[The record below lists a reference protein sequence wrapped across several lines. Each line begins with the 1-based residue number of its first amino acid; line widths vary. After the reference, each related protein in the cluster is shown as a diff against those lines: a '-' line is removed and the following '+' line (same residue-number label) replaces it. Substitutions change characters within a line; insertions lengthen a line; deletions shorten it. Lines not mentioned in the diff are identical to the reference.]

1 MCESKAVPCNGRCI
15 LEPLLCE
22 WRLHKSRDIKGLKTG
37 INEEN
42 EI

>member
-1 MCESKAVPCNGRCI
+1 MCESTAVPCNGCYI
-15 LEPLLCE
+15 LKLLLCE
-22 WRLHKSRDIKGLKTG
+22 WRLHKSQDIKGLKTG